1 MELSRSTAKAKR
13 ACADKGYVADP
24 FASLL
29 CEGDAA
35 GDPLLHRGYYARH
48 RAVDAALRS
57 FVRLHPQGQIVAL
70 GAGLDGSFWRLKAT
84 GCECAYFEVDSELVV
99 AEKQRLI
106 RNHPILIEAVGQC
119 AAGVSGAEDDRG
131 SYRLMGGDLRDMSTV
146 ALALEREGLD
156 ATKPTLV
163 LCECVLAYL
172 DGDRGDSVVEWAR
185 ATFVDVFVV
194 CYDVVKTSKA
204 FAKVMLDNFRARGA
218 PLLGAAESL
227 ADVENRFGGF
237 EARDVR
243 DMRRVYDAL
252 IAAAP
257 DELKRIAALEI
268 FDDPDQFAL
277 IMSHYCLVFAAS
289 GACVPLVGACGG
301 GG

>member
-57 FVRLHPQGQIVAL
+57 FVRLHPRGQIVAL

-84 GCECAYFEVDSELVV
+84 GCECAYFEVDSDLVV

-106 RNHPILIEAVGQC
+106 RNHPILIEAVGQY

-131 SYRLMGGDLRDMSTV
+131 AYRLIGGDLRDMSTV
-146 ALALEREGLD
+146 ASALEREGLD

-163 LCECVLAYL
+163 LVECVLAYL
-172 DGDRGDSVVEWAR
+172 DSDRGDRVIAWAR

-227 ADVENRFGGF
+227 EDVEKRFGAF
-237 EARDVR
+237 ASRNVR

-289 GACVPLVGACGG
+289 GACVPLVGACSGG
-301 GG
+301 

>member
-1 MELSRSTAKAKR
+1 M
-13 ACADKGYVADP
+13 
-24 FASLL
+24 

-35 GDPLLHRGYYARH
+35 GDPLFIASGYYARH

-57 FVRLHPQGQIVAL
+57 FVRFAPAGQIVAL

-84 GCECAYFEVDSELVV
+84 GCECAYFEVDSDLVV

-106 RNHPILIEAVGQC
+106 RNHPILIEAVGQY

-131 SYRLMGGDLRDMSTV
+131 VSTHWRRSAGYEYGRFGFGEGRLGCNE
-146 ALALEREGLD
+146 AD
-156 ATKPTLV
+156 AGF
-163 LCECVLAYL
+163 CECVLAYL
-172 DGDRGDSVVEWAR
+172 DSDQGDSVVEWAR

-227 ADVENRFGGF
+227 EDVEKRFGAF
-237 EARDVR
+237 ASRNVR
-243 DMRRVYDAL
+243 DMRRVYDASSRPRRGRAQAHRDARDTTRRPRPVRRSRSSTTPTVL
-252 IAAAP
+252 CDRARVCCVWRLCAARRG
-257 DELKRIAALEI
+257 L
-268 FDDPDQFAL
+268 
-277 IMSHYCLVFAAS
+277 
-289 GACVPLVGACGG
+289 
-301 GG
+301 

>member
-1 MELSRSTAKAKR
+1 M
-13 ACADKGYVADP
+13 
-24 FASLL
+24 
-29 CEGDAA
+29 
-35 GDPLLHRGYYARH
+35 
-48 RAVDAALRS
+48 
-57 FVRLHPQGQIVAL
+57 
-70 GAGLDGSFWRLKAT
+70 
-84 GCECAYFEVDSELVV
+84 VV

-106 RNHPILIEAVGQC
+106 RNHPILIEAVGQY
-119 AAGVSGAEDDRG
+119 AAGVSGAGDDRG
-131 SYRLMGGDLRDMSTV
+131 SYHLIGGDLRDMSTV

-172 DGDRGDSVVEWAR
+172 DSDRGDSVVEWAR

-227 ADVENRFGGF
+227 EDVEKRFGAF
-237 EARDVR
+237 ASRNVR

-257 DELKRIAALEI
+257 DELKRISGLEI

-289 GACVPLVGACGG
+289 GACVPLVGACSGG
-301 GG
+301 